1 MVAGAVSF
9 VSGLSPPFPPLLAV
23 LESPASSQPRGNAR
37 GPELRFIGMKRLY
50 RVLELGEGGRHD
62 GGEAGTVK
70 GHPTLGHAIS
80 GEKLKLGQ
88 ECWTPES
95 KGAKMTQ
102 GDGKGAEEEEQGD
115 KSAESPA

>member
-1 MVAGAVSF
+1 
-9 VSGLSPPFPPLLAV
+9 
-23 LESPASSQPRGNAR
+23 
-37 GPELRFIGMKRLY
+37 MKRLH

-70 GHPTLGHAIS
+70 GHPALGHGIS

-115 KSAESPA
+115 KSAESPF